1 MDNPNKK
8 KSLAKRPILSFSFSQ
23 LGIRYVD
30 YKIQMRMLLA
40 LLILELTIISLGL
53 VYLYHRFSTLIDA
66 NIYRIHKDTSSD
78 VFTIMLHETGW
89 VVGVSLLVNLV
100 ALLIADRLW
109 VNYVRSILM
118 SFGSHADRIA
128 DLDFRDQH
136 PNLTNKHKSLDMI
149 QAWSRGERQRAL
161 DIRSAVG
168 AIDLN
173 QVNDQSSWKRIRN
186 HLITIQK
193 LLPPY
198 SSRFIGKIY

>member
-8 KSLAKRPILSFSFSQ
+8 KLFAKRPILSFSFSQ

-40 LLILELTIISLGL
+40 LVVLELTIISIGL

-78 VFTIMLHETGW
+78 VFTTLLYETGW

-100 ALLIADRLW
+100 ALFIADRLW
-109 VNYVRSILM
+109 VNYVRSILI
-118 SFGSHADRIA
+118 SFGSHADHIA

-136 PNLTNKHKSLDMI
+136 PNITSKHSSLDMI

-161 DIRSAVG
+161 DIRLAVG

-173 QVNDQSSWKRIRN
+173 EINNQSGWKQIRN

-198 SSRFIGKIY
+198 SRRFMGKIY